1 MFLIRIIFASQ
12 GFLVLS
18 TPYEWIKSPSFA
30 KKSSLYSRYL
40 FLVTWQVLISPSVN
54 KDVCF
59 MLVPQK
65 QESTAVSFKCCQV
78 IGLKWIRISKL
89 LRYNKKTT
97 LNHFKYFFFIFFFIS
112 VSFYS
117 FFFQFSFNI
126 KCTSSYMHHETCCK
140 ICHNKHQSKWQRHW
154 SLGFVFRFPPAE

>member
-78 IGLKWIRISKL
+78 IGLKWIRISKQKDNSQSFQIFFL
-89 LRYNKKTT
+89 
-97 LNHFKYFFFIFFFIS
+97 YFFFHFSFFLFFFFPIQ
-112 VSFYS
+112 
-117 FFFQFSFNI
+117 FQHKMYFKLHAPWNLLQNMS
-126 KCTSSYMHHETCCK
+126 
-140 ICHNKHQSKWQRHW
+140 Q
-154 SLGFVFRFPPAE
+154 